1 MKTSLRRAATPS
13 PQRCSRPRVNDRLY
27 PKTGPSGQQPRRRF
41 LRLAAGAAVLPV
53 VSWSAQAQAYP
64 TRRITMIVPL
74 AAGGGLDATGRV
86 LADRMR
92 RSLGQPVIIE
102 NVTGADGNIA
112 TARAARARPDGY
124 TIEIGLRS
132 TTH

>member
-1 MKTSLRRAATPS
+1 
-13 PQRCSRPRVNDRLY
+13 
-27 PKTGPSGQQPRRRF
+27 
-41 LRLAAGAAVLPV
+41 
-53 VSWSAQAQAYP
+53 
-64 TRRITMIVPL
+64 MIVPL
-74 AAGGGLDATGRV
+74 AVGGGIDVTGRV

-124 TIEIGLRS
+124 TMKSGTSARM
-132 TTH
+132 H